1 MAIFLVLGAAKLHVG
16 GLIKS
21 PALRKDGMCSLAGA
35 LMSAGVLLSAVLED
49 LTDVWW
55 ADCFVAIIVALGL
68 GAKGGHSLV
77 QAGQSGQLW
86 WTMAFWTGGASKI
99 SSVGDGDDGAP
110 LLSET
115 RL

>member
-49 LTDVWW
+49 LTDIWW

-68 GAKGGHSLV
+68 GAKGGHSLIL
-77 QAGQSGQLW
+77 AGQSGQLW
-86 WTMAFWTGGASKI
+86 WTMKFWTGASSK
-99 SSVGDGDDGAP
+99 VAGLVDDDDGAP
-110 LLSET
+110 LLSES